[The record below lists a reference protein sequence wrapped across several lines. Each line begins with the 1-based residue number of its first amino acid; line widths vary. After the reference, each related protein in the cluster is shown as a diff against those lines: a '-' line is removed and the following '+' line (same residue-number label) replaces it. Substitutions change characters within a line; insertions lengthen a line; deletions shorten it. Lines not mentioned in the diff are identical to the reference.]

1 MSDVGPS
8 IPGKVEQDRSGQL
21 ICKQPTKN
29 VMVKKISNTSLPQME
44 TDSLMDLSK
53 ITVDEIDEK
62 SPEEDYV
69 PKQKFLKLNDT
80 ITKCKKYVRL
90 HTVETE
96 TQNSGASSSKAGL
109 NETFNLDGTFT
120 MDPSNSS
127 VPLSVVPCVD
137 GIQPAVCCA
146 EWQCR
151 NSKFLSETGSRDSLC
166 PNQFEINRNTSC
178 DKCKCAIKPHSET
191 GSLSYCC
198 DPNDDSGASTLV
210 NSQATVSTLNDSQNL
225 SSVSEFSDIDIAK
238 CTNKILGRL
247 NNTDKYGSQSSNL
260 SDTFT
265 KFDSSSVST
274 QGDVES
280 IPAGATGV
288 KAHVARSIKFE
299 EGNNSKDTIGMYTG
313 LHALVKWLSGRV
325 LDSRPKGSGF
335 EPHRRHC
342 VVVLEQDAFILA

>member
-1 MSDVGPS
+1 MADVGPN
-8 IPGKVEQDRSGQL
+8 IPDKVEQDGNGQL

-29 VMVKKISNTSLPQME
+29 VMVKQLSNTSLPQME

-62 SPEEDYV
+62 SPDEDYV

-96 TQNSGASSSKAGL
+96 TQNSGASSSKVGL

-137 GIQPAVCCA
+137 GIQPAVSSA
-146 EWQCR
+146 ESQCR
-151 NSKFLSETGSRDSLC
+151 NSKFVSETGSRDSLC

-178 DKCKCAIKPHSET
+178 DKCKCAIKPHFET
-191 GSLSYCC
+191 EPGSLSHCC

-225 SSVSEFSDIDIAK
+225 SSVSEFSDIDITK
-238 CTNKILGRL
+238 CTNKIIGRL

-274 QGDVES
+274 QRDVES
-280 IPAGATGV
+280 IPAGATGA

-299 EGNNSKDTIGMYTG
+299 EGDNSKDTIGMYTG
-313 LHALVKWLSGRV
+313 LHALVGHRSGSVVECLTR
-325 LDSRPKGSGF
+325 DRRTAGSSLTGVTALC
-335 EPHRRHC
+335 P
-342 VVVLEQDAFILA
+342 

>member
-8 IPGKVEQDRSGQL
+8 IPAKVEQDGSGQL
-21 ICKQPTKN
+21 ICKQSTKN
-29 VMVKKISNTSLPQME
+29 VMVKQLSNTSLPQME

-62 SPEEDYV
+62 SPEEDFV
-69 PKQKFLKLNDT
+69 PKPKFLKLNDT

-96 TQNSGASSSKAGL
+96 TQNSEANSKAGL

-137 GIQPAVCCA
+137 GIQPAVSCVEC
-146 EWQCR
+146 QCR
-151 NSKFLSETGSRDSLC
+151 NSKFVRETGSRDSLC
-166 PNQFEINRNTSC
+166 PNQFEINRETSC

-191 GSLSYCC
+191 EPGSLSLCC

-210 NSQATVSTLNDSQNL
+210 NSQATVSTLNDSQDL

-238 CTNKILGRL
+238 CSNKILGRL

-274 QGDVES
+274 HRDVGS
-280 IPAGATGV
+280 IPAGATGAR
-288 KAHVARSIKFE
+288 AHVARSIKFE
-299 EGNNSKDTIGMYTG
+299 EGDNSKNTIGMYTG
-313 LHALVKWLSGRV
+313 LHAWVKVFRIIPEFRIWRLT
-325 LDSRPKGSGF
+325 F
-335 EPHRRHC
+335 HRKS
-342 VVVLEQDAFILA
+342 ASKY

>member
-1 MSDVGPS
+1 MADVGPS
-8 IPGKVEQDRSGQL
+8 IPDKVEQVGSGQL
-21 ICKQPTKN
+21 VCKQPTKN
-29 VMVKKISNTSLPQME
+29 VMVKQLSNTILPQME

-120 MDPSNSS
+120 MDPLNSS
-127 VPLSVVPCVD
+127 VPLSVLPCVD
-137 GIQPAVCCA
+137 GIQPAISCA
-146 EWQCR
+146 ECRCR
-151 NSKFLSETGSRDSLC
+151 NSKFVNETGSRSSLC
-166 PNQFEINRNTSC
+166 PNQFEINRKTSC
-178 DKCKCAIKPHSET
+178 DKCKCAIKPLSET
-191 GSLSYCC
+191 EPGSLSHCC

-210 NSQATVSTLNDSQNL
+210 NSQATVSTLNGSQNL
-225 SSVSEFSDIDIAK
+225 SSVSEFSDIDITK
-238 CTNKILGRL
+238 CTNIILGRL
-247 NNTDKYGSQSSNL
+247 NNTEKYGSQSSNL

-274 QGDVES
+274 HRDGES
-280 IPAGATGV
+280 IPAGATGA

-299 EGNNSKDTIGMYTG
+299 EGDNSNDTIGMYTG
-313 LHALVKWLSGRV
+313 LHAWVKVFRIIPEFRILR
-325 LDSRPKGSGF
+325 LTF
-335 EPHRRHC
+335 HRKS
-342 VVVLEQDAFILA
+342 ASKY